1 MNNKQGRQLS
11 DHPSQ
16 LFNGDRVKPLPVAR
30 EVELYTEGGA
40 IRLRFKDEKSAS
52 KDQ

>member
-1 MNNKQGRQLS
+1 MNNKHERQLS

-16 LFNGDRVKPLPVAR
+16 LFNGVQAKPLPAAR

-52 KDQ
+52 KEQ

>member
-1 MNNKQGRQLS
+1 MNNKHKSKQS

-16 LFNGDRVKPLPVAR
+16 LFNGVQAKPLPVAR

-40 IRLRFKDEKSAS
+40 IRLRLKDEKQAN
-52 KDQ
+52 KEQ